1 MQQPYFKKR
10 YLSQIVTS
18 VLIAASLTACNTDS
32 SDDEQTTDTTNYTLQ
47 LLHMADMDGSNAT
60 ALDNAGNFA
69 SNVDALR
76 DQYPDNT
83 LFLSSGDN
91 YIPGVRYVAGS
102 DESMTNVDGINVP
115 GNGRADIAMVNA
127 MGLQASA
134 VGNHDLDGG
143 TEEFASIIAVD
154 DSYPGAQFPYLSS
167 NMIFADD
174 ENTAPLVVEDGLIAS
189 EIPNSLASYT
199 IIEVDGEQIGIV
211 GATTPTNE
219 IITDT
224 GDITVLPASDDTADL
239 AVLIQAKVDEL
250 TALGIN
256 KVILLAHMQ
265 SISIE
270 EELATLLTDVD
281 IIVAGGSNTLLADS
295 TDRLWDG
302 DTAAGEY
309 PELFEDADGNDV
321 ALVNVDGDYKYLGR
335 LVVEFDDNGNIIVDS
350 IDEDVSGSYI
360 SDETMVTSLSG
371 EANTDVDNIVDA
383 VNDVI
388 IESESNIVGHTDVF
402 INGLRAS
409 VRSEETNLG
418 NLTAEANLWYAN
430 LIDGIDT
437 QISIKNGGGIRAEI
451 GYAAYPAGSTSAE
464 DLEYYPPAAYPNAGK
479 EEGDISQYDLQ
490 TALSF
495 NNDLTVLDLTAAQ
508 LKEIAEHAVSD
519 VTGGRFPQISGMSLT
534 YDETQTAREFSTVT
548 DDDGVTT
555 LTQTVEGERIQEL
568 AVDTNGDGEY
578 NYTVVSGGELVDEDS
593 MTFSVMTLTY
603 IAEGGDGYP
612 FPCTAAGADCSE
624 LNTDLS
630 DIMTTE
636 DPGNSSFADTG
647 TEQDALAEYLL
658 YLYPDA
664 DNAYNEADSIADET
678 VTDERIIRSESL

>member
-1 MQQPYFKKR
+1 MKQPYFKKR
-10 YLSQIVTS
+10 YLSHIITS
-18 VLIAASLTACNTDS
+18 ALVAASLSACNTDS
-32 SDDEQTTDTTNYTLQ
+32 NEDDSVETSTNYTLQ

-69 SNVDALR
+69 SNVNALR
-76 DQYPDNT
+76 NQYPDNT

-102 DESMTNVDGINVP
+102 DESMTNVDGVNVP

-154 DSYPGAQFPYLSS
+154 DTYPGAQFPYLSS

-174 ENTAPLVVEDGLIAS
+174 ENTAPLVVEDGQLAS
-189 EIPNSLASYT
+189 DIPNSLASYT

-224 GDITVLPASDDTADL
+224 GDITVLPASDETADL
-239 AVLIQAKVDEL
+239 AVLIQEKVDEL

-256 KVILLAHMQ
+256 KIILLAHMQ

-270 EELATLLTDVD
+270 EELATLLTNVD

-302 DTAAGEY
+302 DEAAGEY

-335 LVVEFDDNGNIIVDS
+335 LVVEFDDNGNIIIDS
-350 IDEDVSGSYI
+350 IDADESGSYI
-360 SDETMVTSLSG
+360 SDDTMVTSLSG
-371 EANTDVDNIVDA
+371 SANTDVDNIVDA

-388 IESESNIVGHTDVF
+388 VESESNIVGHTDVF
-402 INGLRAS
+402 INGIRAS

-418 NLTAEANLWYAN
+418 NLTAEANLWYAE
-430 LIDGIDT
+430 LIDGIDA

-464 DLEYYPPAAYPNAGK
+464 DLTYYPPAAYPNAGK

-495 NNDLTVLDLTAAQ
+495 NNELTVLDLTAEQ
-508 LKEIAEHAVSD
+508 LLEVVEHAVSD
-519 VTGGRFPQISGMSLT
+519 VTGGRFPQISGMSFT
-534 YDETQTAREFSTVT
+534 YDETQTARTFSTDT

-555 LTQTVEGERIQEL
+555 LTETVAGERIQEL
-568 AVDTNGDGEY
+568 TVDTNGDGEY
-578 NYTVVSGGELVDEDS
+578 DYTVVSGGELVDEDS
-593 MTFSVMTLTY
+593 RSFSVVTLTY

-612 FPCTAAGADCSE
+612 FPCTAVGGDCSE
-624 LNTDLS
+624 TNTDLTE
-630 DIMTTE
+630 IMTTE

-658 YLYPDA
+658 STYPNSDS
-664 DNAYNEADSIADET
+664 AYAEADSIADET
-678 VTDERIIRSESL
+678 VVDERIIRSESL

>member
-32 SDDEQTTDTTNYTLQ
+32 DEDDTTDTSNYTLQ

-60 ALDNAGNFA
+60 ALENAGNFA

-76 DQYPDNT
+76 NQYPDNT

-91 YIPGVRYVAGS
+91 YIPGVRYAAADDDSMADVA
-102 DESMTNVDGINVP
+102 GINVP
-115 GNGRADIAMVNA
+115 GVGRADIAMVNA

-143 TEEFASIIAVD
+143 TEEFASIIDVD
-154 DSYPGAQFPYLSS
+154 DTYPGAQFPYLSS

-174 ENTAPLVVEDGLIAS
+174 ENTAQLVVADGLIAS

-211 GATTPTNE
+211 GATTPTND

-224 GDITVLPASDDTADL
+224 GDITVLPASDATSDL
-239 AVLIQAKVDEL
+239 AVIIQEKVDEL

-256 KVILLAHMQ
+256 KIILLAHMQ

-295 TDRLWDG
+295 TDDLWDG
-302 DTAAGEY
+302 DVAEGEY
-309 PELFEDADGNDV
+309 PELFEDAEGNDV

-335 LVVEFDDNGNIIVDS
+335 LVVEFDDNGNIVVDS
-350 IDEDVSGSYI
+350 IDDEVSGSYI
-360 SDETMVTSLSG
+360 SNDTMVASLSG
-371 EANTDVDNIVDA
+371 EANTAVDA
-383 VNDVI
+383 IVTAIEDVVL
-388 IESESNIVGHTDVF
+388 ESEGNIMGHTDVF
-402 INGLRAS
+402 INGIRAS

-451 GYAAYPAGSTSAE
+451 GYAAYPAGSTDA
-464 DLEYYPPAAYPNAGK
+464 DDIEYYPPAAYPNANK
-479 EEGDISQYDLQ
+479 EEGDISQYDIQ

-495 NNDLTVLDLTAAQ
+495 NNELTVLDLTAAQ

-519 VTGGRFPQISGMSLT
+519 VTGGRFPQISGMSFT
-534 YDETQTAREFSTVT
+534 YDETQTAREFETVE
-548 DDDGVTT
+548 DADGNTT
-555 LTQTVEGERIQEL
+555 LTETVEGQRIQEL
-568 AVDTNGDGEY
+568 SVDTNGDGEY
-578 NYTVVSGGELVDEDS
+578 NYTVVSDGELVDEDS
-593 MTFSVMTLTY
+593 MTFSVITLTY

-612 FPCTAAGADCSE
+612 FPCTATGGDCSVS
-624 LNTDLS
+624 NTDLTEV
-630 DIMTTE
+630 MTTE
-636 DPGNSSFADTG
+636 DPGNSSFSDTG

-658 YLYPDA
+658 SEYPDA
-664 DNAYNEADSIADET
+664 DNAYDTADSIADET
-678 VTDERIIRSESL
+678 VVDERIIRSESL

>member
-32 SDDEQTTDTTNYTLQ
+32 DDNDTPDNSNYTLQ

-60 ALDNAGNFA
+60 ALENAGNFA

-76 DQYPDNT
+76 NQYPDNT

-91 YIPGVRYVAGS
+91 YIPGVRYAAA
-102 DESMTNVDGINVP
+102 DDDSMADVEGINVP
-115 GNGRADIAMVNA
+115 GVGRADIAMVNA

-143 TEEFASIIAVD
+143 TEEFASIINID
-154 DSYPGAQFPYLSS
+154 DTYPGAQFPYLSS

-211 GATTPTNE
+211 GATTPTND

-224 GDITVLPASDDTADL
+224 GDITVLPASDATSDL
-239 AVLIQAKVDEL
+239 AVIIQEKVDEL

-295 TDRLWDG
+295 TDDLWDG
-302 DTAAGEY
+302 DVAEGEY

-335 LVVEFDDNGNIIVDS
+335 LVVEFDDNGNIVVDS
-350 IDEDVSGSYI
+350 IDDEVSGSYI
-360 SDETMVTSLSG
+360 SNDDMVASLSG
-371 EANTDVDNIVDA
+371 EANTAVDA
-383 VNDVI
+383 IVSAVENVVL
-388 IESESNIVGHTDVF
+388 ESEGNIMGHTDVF

-451 GYAAYPAGSTSAE
+451 GFAAFPAGSTDIE
-464 DLEYYPPAAYPNAGK
+464 DIEYHPPAAYPNANK
-479 EEGDISQYDLQ
+479 EEGDISQYDIQ

-495 NNDLTVLDLTAAQ
+495 NNELTVLDVTAEQ

-534 YDETQTAREFSTVT
+534 YDETQTAREFETVE
-548 DDDGVTT
+548 DADGNTT
-555 LTQTVEGERIQEL
+555 LTETVEGQRIQEL
-568 AVDTNGDGEY
+568 SVDTNGDGEY
-578 NYTVVSGGELVDEDS
+578 DYTVVSGGELVDEDS
-593 MTFSVMTLTY
+593 MTFSVTTLTY
-603 IAEGGDGYP
+603 TAEGGDGYP

-624 LNTDLS
+624 LNTDLTE
-630 DIMTTE
+630 IMTTE
-636 DPGNSSFADTG
+636 DPGLSDFADTG

-658 YLYPDA
+658 SEYPNA
-664 DNAYNEADSIADET
+664 DSAYNEADSIADET
-678 VTDERIIRSESL
+678 VIDERIIRSESL

>member
-1 MQQPYFKKR
+1 MQNPYFKKR
-10 YLSQIVTS
+10 YLSKIVTS
-18 VLIAASLTACNTDS
+18 VLIATSLTACNSDSDDDDTTDS
-32 SDDEQTTDTTNYTLQ
+32 SNYTLQ

-102 DESMTNVDGINVP
+102 DESMSNVDGINVP

-143 TEEFASIIAVD
+143 TEEFASIIDVD
-154 DSYPGAQFPYLSS
+154 DTYPGAQFPYLSS

-174 ENTAPLVVEDGLIAS
+174 ENTATLVIEDGLIAS

-239 AVLIQAKVDEL
+239 AVLIQEKVDEL

-281 IIVAGGSNTLLADS
+281 IIVAGGSNTLLADN

-302 DTAAGEY
+302 DEAAGEY

-402 INGLRAS
+402 LNGIRAS

-430 LIDGIDT
+430 LIDGVET

-495 NNDLTVLDLTAAQ
+495 NNELTVLDLTAEQ

-519 VTGGRFPQISGMSLT
+519 VTGGRFPQLSGMSLT

-548 DDDGVTT
+548 DEETGVTT
-555 LTQTVEGERIQEL
+555 LTQTVEGERVQEL
-568 AVDTNGDGEY
+568 TVDTDGDGTY
-578 NYTVVSGGELVDEDS
+578 DYTVVSGGELVDEDS
-593 MTFSVMTLTY
+593 MTFSVITLTY

-612 FPCTAAGADCSE
+612 FPCTAAGGDCSE
-624 LNTDLS
+624 LNTDLTET
-630 DIMTTE
+630 MATE

-658 YLYPDA
+658 SEYPDA
-664 DNAYNEADSIADET
+664 DNAYSTADSIADET
-678 VTDERIIRSESL
+678 VVDERIIRSELL

>member
-1 MQQPYFKKR
+1 MLNKKVNGITCALLAAGI
-10 YLSQIVTS
+10 LSGCNSDDTD
-18 VLIAASLTACNTDS
+18 NTDI
-32 SDDEQTTDTTNYTLQ
+32 NYTLQ

-69 SNVDALR
+69 SNVNALR

-102 DESMTNVDGINVP
+102 DDSMSNVDGINVP

-154 DSYPGAQFPYLSS
+154 ETYPGAQFPYLSS

-199 IIEVDGEQIGIV
+199 IIEVDGEKIGIV

-224 GDITVLPASDDTADL
+224 GDITVLPASDETADL
-239 AVLIQAKVDEL
+239 AILIQEKVDEL

-270 EELATLLTDVD
+270 EDLATLLTDVD

-309 PELFEDADGNDV
+309 PKLFEDADGNDV

-335 LVVEFDDNGNIIVDS
+335 LVVEFDSNGNIIVDS
-350 IDEDVSGSYI
+350 IDDEESGSYI
-360 SDETMVTSLSG
+360 SDQTMVTSLSG
-371 EANTDVDNIVDA
+371 EANTDVDNIVNA

-430 LIDGIDT
+430 LIDGVDT

-451 GYAAYPAGSTSAE
+451 GYAAFPAGSTSAE

-479 EEGDISQYDLQ
+479 KEGDISQYDLQ

-495 NNDLTVLDLTAAQ
+495 NNELTVLDVTAEQ

-534 YDETQTAREFSTVT
+534 YDETQTARTFSTET
-548 DDDGVTT
+548 DEETGITT

-568 AVDTNGDGEY
+568 TVDTNGDGEY
-578 NYTVVSGGELVDEDS
+578 NYTVVSGGELVDEDD
-593 MTFSVMTLTY
+593 MTFSVTTLTY
-603 IAEGGDGYP
+603 TAEGGDGYP
-612 FPCTAAGADCSE
+612 FPCTATGADCSE
-624 LNTDLS
+624 LNTDLTE
-630 DIMTTE
+630 IMTTE
-636 DPGNSSFADTG
+636 DPGNSSFANTG

-658 YLYPDA
+658 SEFPNT
-664 DNAYNEADSIADET
+664 DNAYNTADSIADET
-678 VTDERIIRSESL
+678 VIDTRIIRSE

>member
-1 MQQPYFKKR
+1 MQNPYFKKR
-10 YLSQIVTS
+10 YLSKIVTS
-18 VLIAASLTACNTDS
+18 VLIATSLTACNNDSDDDDTTDS
-32 SDDEQTTDTTNYTLQ
+32 SNYTLQ

-102 DESMTNVDGINVP
+102 DESMSNVDGINVP

-143 TEEFASIIAVD
+143 TEEFASIIDVD
-154 DSYPGAQFPYLSS
+154 DTYPGAQFPYLSS

-174 ENTAPLVVEDGLIAS
+174 ENTATLVVEDGLIAS

-239 AVLIQAKVDEL
+239 AVLIQEKVDEL

-281 IIVAGGSNTLLADS
+281 IIVAGGSNTLLADN

-302 DTAAGEY
+302 DEAAGEY

-388 IESESNIVGHTDVF
+388 IESESNIVGHTGVF
-402 INGLRAS
+402 LNGIRAS

-430 LIDGIDT
+430 LIDGVET

-495 NNDLTVLDLTAAQ
+495 NNELTVLDLTAEQ
-508 LKEIAEHAVSD
+508 LKEITEHAVSD
-519 VTGGRFPQISGMSLT
+519 VTGGRFPQLSGMSLT

-548 DDDGVTT
+548 DEETGVTT
-555 LTQTVEGERIQEL
+555 LTQTVEGERVQEL
-568 AVDTNGDGEY
+568 TVDTDGDGTY
-578 NYTVVSGGELVDEDS
+578 DYTVVSGGELVDEDS
-593 MTFSVMTLTY
+593 MTFSVITLTY

-612 FPCTAAGADCSE
+612 FPCTAAGGDCSE
-624 LNTDLS
+624 LNTDLTEM
-630 DIMTTE
+630 MTTE

-658 YLYPDA
+658 SEYPDA
-664 DNAYNEADSIADET
+664 DNAYSTADSIADET
-678 VTDERIIRSESL
+678 VVDERIIRSELL

>member
-1 MQQPYFKKR
+1 MQNPYFKKR
-10 YLSQIVTS
+10 YLSKIVTY
-18 VLIAASLTACNTDS
+18 VLIATSLTACNNDSDDDDTTDS
-32 SDDEQTTDTTNYTLQ
+32 SNYTLQ

-102 DESMTNVDGINVP
+102 DESMSNVDGINVP

-143 TEEFASIIAVD
+143 TEEFASIIDVD
-154 DSYPGAQFPYLSS
+154 DTYPGAQFPYLSS

-174 ENTAPLVVEDGLIAS
+174 ENTATLVVEDGLIAS

-239 AVLIQAKVDEL
+239 AVLIQEKVDEL

-281 IIVAGGSNTLLADS
+281 IIVAGGSNTLLADN

-302 DTAAGEY
+302 DEAAGEY

-388 IESESNIVGHTDVF
+388 IESESNIVGHTGVF
-402 INGLRAS
+402 LNGIRAS

-430 LIDGIDT
+430 LIDGVET

-495 NNDLTVLDLTAAQ
+495 NNELTVLDLTAEQ
-508 LKEIAEHAVSD
+508 LKEITEHAVSD
-519 VTGGRFPQISGMSLT
+519 VTGGRFPQLSGMSLT

-548 DDDGVTT
+548 DEETGVTT
-555 LTQTVEGERIQEL
+555 LTQTVEGERVQEL
-568 AVDTNGDGEY
+568 TVDTDGDGTY
-578 NYTVVSGGELVDEDS
+578 DYTVVSGGELVDEDS
-593 MTFSVMTLTY
+593 MTFSVITLTY

-612 FPCTAAGADCSE
+612 FPCTAAGGDCSE
-624 LNTDLS
+624 LNTDLTEM
-630 DIMTTE
+630 MTTE

-658 YLYPDA
+658 SEYPDA
-664 DNAYNEADSIADET
+664 DNAYSTADSIADET
-678 VTDERIIRSESL
+678 VVDERIIRSELL

>member
-32 SDDEQTTDTTNYTLQ
+32 DDNDTPDNSNYTLQ

-60 ALDNAGNFA
+60 ALENAGNFA

-76 DQYPDNT
+76 NQYPDNT

-91 YIPGVRYVAGS
+91 YIPGVRYAAA
-102 DESMTNVDGINVP
+102 DDDSMADVEGINVP
-115 GNGRADIAMVNA
+115 GVGRADIAMVNA

-143 TEEFASIIAVD
+143 TEEFASIIDTD
-154 DSYPGAQFPYLSS
+154 DTYPGAQFPYLSS

-211 GATTPTNE
+211 GATTPTND

-224 GDITVLPASDDTADL
+224 GDITVLPASDATSDL
-239 AVLIQAKVDEL
+239 AVIIQEKVDEL

-295 TDRLWDG
+295 TDDLWDG
-302 DTAAGEY
+302 DVAEGEY

-335 LVVEFDDNGNIIVDS
+335 LVVEFDDNGNIVVDS
-350 IDEDVSGSYI
+350 IDDEESGSYI
-360 SDETMVTSLSG
+360 SNDDMVASLSG
-371 EANTDVDNIVDA
+371 EANTAVDA
-383 VNDVI
+383 IVTAIEDVVL
-388 IESESNIVGHTDVF
+388 ESEGNIMGHTDVF

-451 GYAAYPAGSTSAE
+451 GYAAYPAGSTDA
-464 DLEYYPPAAYPNAGK
+464 DDIEYYPPAAYPNANK
-479 EEGDISQYDLQ
+479 EEGDISQYDIQ

-495 NNDLTVLDLTAAQ
+495 NNELTVLDLTAEQ

-534 YDETQTAREFSTVT
+534 YDETQTAREFETVE
-548 DDDGVTT
+548 DADGNTT
-555 LTQTVEGERIQEL
+555 LTQTVEGQRIQEL
-568 AVDTNGDGEY
+568 SVDTNGDGEY
-578 NYTVVSGGELVDEDS
+578 DYTVVSGGELVDEDS
-593 MTFSVMTLTY
+593 MTFSVTTLTY
-603 IAEGGDGYP
+603 TAEGGDGYP

-624 LNTDLS
+624 LNTDLTE
-630 DIMTTE
+630 IMTTE
-636 DPGNSSFADTG
+636 DPGNSDFASTG
-647 TEQDALAEYLL
+647 TEQDALAEYLQSEFT
-658 YLYPDA
+658 DA
-664 DNAYNEADSIADET
+664 DNAYNSADSIADET
-678 VTDERIIRSESL
+678 VVDERIIRSESL